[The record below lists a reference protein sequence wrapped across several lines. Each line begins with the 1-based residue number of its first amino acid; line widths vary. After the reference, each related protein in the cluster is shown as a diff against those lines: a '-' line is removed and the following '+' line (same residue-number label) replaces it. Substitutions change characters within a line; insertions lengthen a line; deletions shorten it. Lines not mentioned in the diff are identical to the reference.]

1 MKLSKSGYG
10 DINTIKNLN
19 SKEFMEL
26 NEGDLIVITGGFP
39 NTETKRITNL
49 MKIEEI

>member
-26 NEGDLIVITGGFP
+26 IHYERFLDDYAMAFRALNEKG
-39 NTETKRITNL
+39 
-49 MKIEEI
+49 